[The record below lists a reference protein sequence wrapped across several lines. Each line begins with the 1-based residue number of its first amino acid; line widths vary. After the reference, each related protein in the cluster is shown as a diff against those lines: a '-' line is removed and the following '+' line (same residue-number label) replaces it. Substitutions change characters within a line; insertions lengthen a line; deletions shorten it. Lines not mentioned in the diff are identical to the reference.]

1 MAGLTPGPPSRNETH
16 ASIGLQG
23 MWGFSPAL
31 DLLHTS
37 GLSAAASTSSPPS
50 SSDPIN
56 ILLVSACDVRH
67 VLRTLAARRR
77 HTSLASRPLHFYL
90 LDNPTEVLSRHLL
103 LLYTLT
109 DWEIPIRQR
118 AILFLELYGNCLLQ
132 DRTAR
137 YMDNAA
143 SDLIRLVCD
152 QPSALTDMISLQH
165 LKFRDRDA
173 MESTFKSWSVD
184 VPYDLEG
191 LRDTRLRHFY
201 GERYDAKKNVLDWDY
216 QSRVKVAPAGASI
229 IHIKQYRE
237 WRNSGIAFEF
247 GDATYNQPN
256 RSMSSY
262 TPGFMK
268 AGKNQGM
275 KKDVR
280 GFWLD
285 IVVSPYPSF
294 GVSWESP
301 NKFSE
306 DLGLV
311 LNKGTGTEQHRHH
324 TVEVSTYN
332 LMSYLWEIETG
343 AAYTMT
349 KKEDIFSGLG
359 EDASDYVAYSK
370 AVSPPDEAPPDEKKE
385 PEAETPLEEV
395 AAEAAKAEA
404 AKAEAAK
411 EEAAQKAKEV
421 AAEEARKEKEERM
434 EKKRLRQAASR
445 ARNIIET
452 LENVTVFPLSGQI
465 GEMYGKNK
473 FEGLFDIVYASQHG
487 SHNVK
492 EEQFKSLLK
501 PDARLVM
508 ESGKHVYAV
517 GAKQLPELNKLML
530 NVVEEGGGWDFVNGD
545 AKDEQGLLDLENF
558 VFKRSS

>member
-1 MAGLTPGPPSRNETH
+1 
-16 ASIGLQG
+16 
-23 MWGFSPAL
+23 
-31 DLLHTS
+31 
-37 GLSAAASTSSPPS
+37 
-50 SSDPIN
+50 
-56 ILLVSACDVRH
+56 
-67 VLRTLAARRR
+67 
-77 HTSLASRPLHFYL
+77 
-90 LDNPTEVLSRHLL
+90 
-103 LLYTLT
+103 
-109 DWEIPIRQR
+109 
-118 AILFLELYGNCLLQ
+118 
-132 DRTAR
+132 
-137 YMDNAA
+137 
-143 SDLIRLVCD
+143 
-152 QPSALTDMISLQH
+152 
-165 LKFRDRDA
+165 
-173 MESTFKSWSVD
+173 
-184 VPYDLEG
+184 
-191 LRDTRLRHFY
+191 
-201 GERYDAKKNVLDWDY
+201 
-216 QSRVKVAPAGASI
+216 
-229 IHIKQYRE
+229 
-237 WRNSGIAFEF
+237 
-247 GDATYNQPN
+247 
-256 RSMSSY
+256 
-262 TPGFMK
+262 
-268 AGKNQGM
+268 
-275 KKDVR
+275 
-280 GFWLD
+280 
-285 IVVSPYPSF
+285 
-294 GVSWESP
+294 
-301 NKFSE
+301 
-306 DLGLV
+306 
-311 LNKGTGTEQHRHH
+311 
-324 TVEVSTYN
+324 
-332 LMSYLWEIETG
+332 
-343 AAYTMT
+343 MT

-385 PEAETPLEEV
+385 SEAETPLEEV

-411 EEAAQKAKEV
+411 EGAAQKAKEV